1 MHTEDKIRHET
12 PNGFWV
18 FEIKKNV
25 FNVQLNDP
33 HPAPMTS
40 VTMEAYSDLSLAIAR
55 ADYLDAAFSDVDKRK
70 TLFDRLTAIPTVD
83 Q

>member
-1 MHTEDKIRHET
+1 MNTEDKVRHET

-25 FNVQLNDP
+25 FNIQMNDP
-33 HPAPMTS
+33 RPAPMTS
-40 VTMEAYSDLSLAIAR
+40 VTMEAYADLSLAIAR
-55 ADYLDAAFSDVDKRK
+55 ADYLDSVYSDADKREA
-70 TLFDRLTAIPTVD
+70 LFDRLTAIPTVN